1 MCNVSTL
8 DKFASVCVC
17 VPNISMHVGLHAF
30 EIFAS
35 G

>member
-1 MCNVSTL
+1 MCKVSTL

-17 VPNISMHVGLHAF
+17 GTNISMHVVLHSF
-30 EIFAS
+30 EIFAP

>member
-1 MCNVSTL
+1 MCKVSTL

-17 VPNISMHVGLHAF
+17 GPNISMHVGLHVF
-30 EIFAS
+30 EIFAP